1 VSDVK
6 RSRIFERL
14 KDYLKRPREIDL
26 TKRDFPVNYSDYVVS
41 WDSEFQRRVIEEL
54 IERPK
59 RERRLRDEEYKYQ
72 DKINRE
78 RLRKILE
85 QQQGENYD

>member
-1 VSDVK
+1 M

-14 KDYLKRPREIDL
+14 KEYFKRPREIDL
-26 TKRDFPVNYSDYVVS
+26 TERTFPANYGDYVVS

-59 RERRLRDEEYKYQ
+59 RERRLREEEFRFQ
-72 DKINRE
+72 DKLNRE

-85 QQQGENYD
+85 QQQREYND

>member
-1 VSDVK
+1 M

-14 KDYLKRPREIDL
+14 KEYFTRPREIDL

-41 WDSEFQRRVIEEL
+41 WNDEFQRRVIEEL
-54 IERPK
+54 VERPK

-72 DKINRE
+72 DKTNRE

-85 QQQGENYD
+85 QQQREYND